1 MRFYLDEHLPLGEV
15 SRRLRRKGH
24 SCTHAIQLG
33 FRGRDDHFHYQ
44 FARAEKR
51 VLLTQDMDF
60 ANPRRYPYR
69 KHPGVIILDISRD
82 ADPITLFD
90 ILDNVLRLFHTAASL
105 YESKVIAHFTHC
117 TRLTE
122 QGQEEILYL
131 SQATQH
137 RQV

>member
-51 VLLTQDMDF
+51 VLLTQDM
-60 ANPRRYPYR
+60 ALP
-69 KHPGVIILDISRD
+69 ILAGI
-82 ADPITLFD
+82 PIENTP
-90 ILDNVLRLFHTAASL
+90 V
-105 YESKVIAHFTHC
+105 
-117 TRLTE
+117 
-122 QGQEEILYL
+122 
-131 SQATQH
+131 
-137 RQV
+137 